1 VIRPALPLVQCLRAP
16 ARSEFRNGGLI
27 FVESITN
34 PSTRRPV
41 RVVLADDEC
50 LFRASLRQL
59 LGVPPDVIRDVYGVD
74 VGPGFEVVGE
84 AGTGEDTVRLVESV
98 RPDLLLLDLS
108 MPRMSGLDALRALHD
123 HRDAIRIL
131 LLAGDVGRS
140 DLVTAVNFGVRGAL
154 LKDAS
159 TETLFEAMTCVM
171 AGQYWLGQVLISH
184 LLEVVRPLLRSSI
197 AFHAPAYAVRLTA
210 RERQVLSLVVAGCSN
225 KEIAR
230 QCSLS
235 EQTVKHHLTRMFD
248 KVGASNRLELAMVA
262 TRQGLDSP
270 VC

>member
-1 VIRPALPLVQCLRAP
+1 M
-16 ARSEFRNGGLI
+16 
-27 FVESITN
+27 ESPTN
-34 PSTRRPV
+34 PSTSCPV

-59 LGVPPDVIRDVYGVD
+59 LAVPPDVVRDVYGVD
-74 VGPGFEVVGE
+74 VGRGFEVVGE
-84 AGTGEDTVRLVESV
+84 AGSGEETVRLVETV

-123 HRDAIRIL
+123 RRGAMRIL
-131 LLAGDVGRS
+131 VLAGAVGGS
-140 DLVTAVNFGVRGAL
+140 DLVTAVNLGVHGAL

-159 TETLFEAMTCVM
+159 TETLFEAMMCVM
-171 AGQYWLGQVLISH
+171 AGQYWLGQEFISH
-184 LLEVVRPLLRSSI
+184 LLEVVRPLLRSSS
-197 AFHAPAYAVRLTA
+197 AFHAPAYPVRLTA
-210 RERQVLSLVVAGCSN
+210 RERQVLSLVIAGCSN

-230 QCSLS
+230 QCALS

-248 KVGASNRLELAMVA
+248 KVGASNRLELAMAA

-270 VC
+270 AC

>member
-1 VIRPALPLVQCLRAP
+1 MFAGGAVRAVGVPLRKVDV
-16 ARSEFRNGGLI
+16 S
-27 FVESITN
+27 VESTTN
-34 PSTRRPV
+34 PPTNCPV

-59 LGVPPDVIRDVYGVD
+59 LAVPPDVIRDVYGAD
-74 VGPGFEVVGE
+74 VGLGFEVVGE
-84 AGTGEDTVRLVESV
+84 AGSGEETVHLVESV

-123 HRDAIRIL
+123 RRGDIRIL
-131 LLAGDVGRS
+131 LLAGAVGRT
-140 DLVTAVNFGVRGAL
+140 DLVTALNLGVHGAL

-159 TETLFEAMTCVM
+159 TETLFEAITCVM
-171 AGQYWLGQVLISH
+171 AGQYWLGQALISH
-184 LLEVVRPLLRSSI
+184 LVEVVRPLLRSSN
-197 AFHAPAYAVRLTA
+197 AFHTPAYAVRLTA

-262 TRQGLDSP
+262 NRQGLDSS